1 MFTGSERT
9 CSINRLKANHKYLG
23 WYKLNMGKYVLLLNW
38 TDQGIKNVKD
48 TIKRAESFKAYLE
61 KRGGKLSDILYT
73 FGQYDIIAIAELPSD
88 EIAMSV
94 SLGTGALGN
103 VRVTTLKAFNLDET
117 RKIVDELK

>member
-1 MFTGSERT
+1 
-9 CSINRLKANHKYLG
+9 
-23 WYKLNMGKYVLLLNW
+23 MGKYVLLLNW
-38 TDQGIKNVKD
+38 TDQGIRNVKD
-48 TIKRAESFKAYLE
+48 TIKRAESFRSYLE

-73 FGQYDIIAIAELPSD
+73 FGQYDIVAIAELPND

-117 RKIVDELK
+117 RRIVDELK

>member
-1 MFTGSERT
+1 
-9 CSINRLKANHKYLG
+9 
-23 WYKLNMGKYVLLLNW
+23 MGKYILLLNW
-38 TDQGIKNVKD
+38 TDQGIRNVKD
-48 TIKRAESFKAYLE
+48 TIKRAESFRSYLE

-73 FGQYDIIAIAELPSD
+73 FGQYDIVAIAELPSD

-117 RKIVDELK
+117 RRIVDELK